1 MDIQKTKDGAV
12 LTLPAPAA
20 CASLKPRV
28 PVLHIAH
35 AAMLAALATEGP
47 CFEIKGCADP
57 QDIADVADHLRKVIE
72 AVRGY
77 CFAVAAETCPHIG
90 GKVSAKYLDGYFADL
105 TGEYIGEL
113 ENAAEAMV
121 EDEAEARRPSRYS
134 NSILGRAP

>member
-12 LTLPAPAA
+12 LTLPAPG

-28 PVLHIAH
+28 PILHIAH

-47 CFEIKGCADP
+47 CFEIRGCADP
-57 QDIADVADHLRKVIE
+57 QDIADVADHLRTAIE

-90 GKVSAKYLDGYFADL
+90 GKVSAKYLDGYFDDAMIGGYIADI
-105 TGEYIGEL
+105 EA
-113 ENAAEAMV
+113 AAERLA